1 MCSGRLLGY
10 FFMCYQLS
18 FRYIILSFMSCIASL
33 FQSLYE
39 SICFFVDVV
48 VHVVFVLF
56 VGIAYFCV
64 CQILHSI
71 VL

>member
-1 MCSGRLLGY
+1 MFREAFGVLFYVLSV
-10 FFMCYQLS
+10 S
-18 FRYIILSFMSCIASL
+18 FRYIILSFMSCMASL
-33 FQSLYE
+33 FQSPYE

>member
-18 FRYIILSFMSCIASL
+18 FRYIILSFMSCMASL

-64 CQILHSI
+64 CQILYSI
-71 VL
+71 IL